1 MDKAEYELART
12 TTLQLIRQ
20 AIRSRNLTRLREGFA
35 RPWAANILTRTDD
48 DEKFS
53 GEYKIFAMAV
63 EGMKPEERQKAFQ
76 WTWDCYHPLMG
87 ALGKVLE
94 DTDGFTAQH

>member
-20 AIRSRNLTRLREGFA
+20 AVRGRNLFRLREGFS
-35 RPWAANILTRTDD
+35 RPWAANILTRTGE

-53 GEYKIFAMAV
+53 GEYKIFSMAM
-63 EGMKPEERQKAFQ
+63 EGMKKEERQKAFQ

-87 ALGKVLE
+87 PLGKVLE
-94 DTDGFTAQH
+94 DMDGYSARG